1 MKLRKGPAMKICL
14 TLLVAVVATLIAA
27 PVSRANTGVLYYL
40 SLGDSLA
47 VGEQPSNSYFD
58 STNQGY
64 ADQLWRSRRTFDHG
78 LVLVKLGC
86 SGESTTSM
94 VEGFPFG
101 NRFPPPHGGAV
112 CHYQHGSQ
120 LADAVAF
127 LEQHRGEIAFVTI
140 DIGANDL
147 LSGGG
152 VTAIEANLPLILTAL
167 RTAAGADVPIVG
179 MNYYDPLLA
188 LIWFTTFDLDALS
201 AEAQSDVLNGT
212 LEGIYSSFGDPVAK
226 VDEAFANTDLTIQ
239 PDGLPLNVQRLCQWT
254 WICAAGDVHA
264 NADGYA
270 VIAEAFD
277 AELPQ

>member
-1 MKLRKGPAMKICL
+1 MIKAILVAAAVSA
-14 TLLVAVVATLIAA
+14 TLLAA
-27 PVSRANTGVLYYL
+27 PLARADNGVEYYL

-47 VGEQPSNSYFD
+47 VGEQPSNAYFD

-64 ADQLWRSRRTFDHG
+64 ADQLWRSRRTSDHG

-86 SGESTTSM
+86 SGETTTSM

-101 NRFPPPHGGAV
+101 SRFPPPHGGAL
-112 CHYQHGSQ
+112 CHYRHGSQ

-127 LEQHRGEIAFVTI
+127 LELHRNQIAFVTI
-140 DIGANDL
+140 DIGANDI

-152 VTAIEANLPLILTAL
+152 VTAIEANLSLILTAL
-167 RTAAGADVPIVG
+167 RAAAGADVPIVG

-188 LIWFTTFDLDALS
+188 LIWFTTFDLDALE
-201 AEAQSDVLNGT
+201 AEAKSDVLNGT

-239 PDGLPLNVQRLCQWT
+239 PDGLPLNVQRICQWT
-254 WICAAGDVHA
+254 WICVAGDHHP

>member
-1 MKLRKGPAMKICL
+1 MIKAILAAAAVSA
-14 TLLVAVVATLIAA
+14 TLLGPPLA
-27 PVSRANTGVLYYL
+27 RADNGVEYYL

-47 VGEQPSNSYFD
+47 VGEQPSNAYFD
-58 STNQGY
+58 TTNQGY
-64 ADQLWRSRRTFDHG
+64 ADQLWRGRRTSDHG

-86 SGESTTSM
+86 SGETTTSM

-101 NRFPPPHGGAV
+101 IRFPPPHGGAL
-112 CHYQHGSQ
+112 CHYRHGSQ

-127 LEQHRGEIAFVTI
+127 LERHRDQIAFVTI
-140 DIGANDL
+140 DIGANDV

-152 VTAIEANLPLILTAL
+152 VAAIEANLPLILTAL
-167 RTAAGADVPIVG
+167 HAAAGADVPIVG

-188 LIWFTTFDLDALS
+188 LIWFTTFDLEALAS
-201 AEAQSDVLNGT
+201 EAQSDVLNGT

-239 PDGLPLNVQRLCQWT
+239 PDGLPLNVQRICEWT
-254 WICAAGDVHA
+254 WICAAGNHHP
-264 NADGYA
+264 NTDGYA

>member
-1 MKLRKGPAMKICL
+1 MKRIHS
-14 TLLVAVVATLIAA
+14 LVVVIAA
-27 PVSRANTGVLYYL
+27 LVFAAGASADADSATHYHL

-47 VGEQPSNSYFD
+47 VGEQPSNAYFD

-64 ADQLWRSRRTFDHG
+64 ADQLWRGRRTSDHG

-86 SGESTTSM
+86 SGETTTSM

-101 NRFPPPHGGAV
+101 IRFPPPHGGAL
-112 CHYQHGSQ
+112 CHYRHGSQ

-127 LEQHRGEIAFVTI
+127 LERHRDQIAFVTI
-140 DIGANDL
+140 DIGANDVL
-147 LSGGG
+147 FGGG
-152 VTAIEANLPLILTAL
+152 VAAIEANLPLILTAL
-167 RTAAGADVPIVG
+167 RAAAGADVPIVG

-188 LIWFTTFDLDALS
+188 LIWFTTFDLDALK

-239 PDGLPLNVQRLCQWT
+239 PDGLPLNVQRICEWT
-254 WICAAGDVHA
+254 WICAAGDHHP
-264 NADGYA
+264 NTDGYA